1 MTDYLMDDNDDL
13 LIKNGDFVRG
23 ESNQQQQRKLLLAEK
38 GEYKQAPTATVGTF
52 QFLND
57 EGDTQGEALLRE
69 IRLRFS
75 DDGIKIQSMG
85 FVNGLLN
92 IVGDYAK

>member
-1 MTDYLMDDNDDL
+1 MIDYLMDDKDDL
-13 LIKNGDFVRG
+13 LIVNGDFVRG

-38 GEYKQAPTATVGTF
+38 GEYRQAPLATVGTF

-57 EGDTQGEALLRE
+57 EGSIAGEDLLRE

-75 DDGIKIQSMG
+75 QDGVAIQGMG
-85 FVNGLLN
+85 FENGFLN
-92 IVGDYAK
+92 IRGDYVK